1 MTNARGRLATTTF
14 TANVLRPTSWPAAA
28 SLGEHESTEPA
39 RWLQIRTGHLS
50 FWLRRSPG
58 ARGKC
63 PMCRGAVHAPLPVEA
78 RAMSGR
84 PIDVISVPDVG
95 RPCHLDRHYVFRS
108 LGGFNK
114 PGMLYVITSNE
125 DRKVLCGLHP
135 PPSPSSLHSPP
146 HTSSRALQTPAT
158 EVMWILETKTKVIV
172 HINFRS
178 DDHLAATMGRR
189 GRDDWLSSNGW
200 ERNERMASTVSSG
213 VPNGPYSGPVFSK
226 VRTATHAPTTAI
238 TPPPRRTPIE
248 LCPPRPPQ
256 AFEADATIRLMGS
269 NTWEGTYFVF
279 VETQITTP

>member
-1 MTNARGRLATTTF
+1 
-14 TANVLRPTSWPAAA
+14 
-28 SLGEHESTEPA
+28 
-39 RWLQIRTGHLS
+39 
-50 FWLRRSPG
+50 
-58 ARGKC
+58 
-63 PMCRGAVHAPLPVEA
+63 
-78 RAMSGR
+78 MSGR

-125 DRKVLCGLHP
+125 DRK
-135 PPSPSSLHSPP
+135 
-146 HTSSRALQTPAT
+146 TPAT

-226 VRTATHAPTTAI
+226 
-238 TPPPRRTPIE
+238 
-248 LCPPRPPQ
+248 